1 MWLAAGDEGSIR
13 IGDRSNI
20 QDNSTIQS
28 NKSFLGE
35 HNGSTSIGDSVTVG
49 HGVFMDSVTIEDEAL
64 VGMGATL
71 LQGVKVMSLH
81 KHAIYCCHSL
91 NNISSARWIH
101 QLSDPMRCAAVRVGR
116 TILTNH
122 VMTQDKAIVGMHLP
136 CPGSESTGHSSGL
149 LGFP

>member
-1 MWLAAGDEGSIR
+1 MLQSRRAMWLAAGDEGSIR

-71 LQGVKVMSLH
+71 LQGVKVTSPH
-81 KHAIYCCHSL
+81 QRAICCCHSL
-91 NNISSARWIH
+91 YSISAAR
-101 QLSDPMRCAAVRVGR
+101 
-116 TILTNH
+116 
-122 VMTQDKAIVGMHLP
+122 
-136 CPGSESTGHSSGL
+136 
-149 LGFP
+149 